1 MVTDPVTVLLGQGHP
16 FDAVVDD
23 QLARKDVALAPSGR
37 PPMAPAWV
45 VPNVP
50 QYDRSM
56 ADAQRLLADR
66 IAIDDLLTHYAT
78 LIDSRRFEELDQVF
92 TSDAVLDYR
101 SAGGVRGSFP
111 EVRDWLASV
120 LPAFTWT
127 QHLVVNR
134 AVELVPGADEATC
147 RSLFHNPNCME
158 IEGRSWLFVVGGA
171 YHDRLVRTD
180 SGWRIRHRVEETTWW
195 DNPLPGLD
203 AVPPP
208 LPADCFD

>member
-1 MVTDPVTVLLGQGHP
+1 LRIGEW
-16 FDAVVDD
+16 DAMGADAASRTATAGFV
-23 QLARKDVALAPSGR
+23 RSHS
-37 PPMAPAWV
+37 
-45 VPNVP
+45 
-50 QYDRSM
+50 QYDP
-56 ADAQRLLADR
+56 AVPDAQRLLADR
-66 IAIDDLLTHYAT
+66 MAIDDVLTLYAT
-78 LIDSRRFEELDQVF
+78 LIDSRRFDELDQVF

-101 SAGGVRGSFP
+101 SAGGVRGPYP

-134 AVELVPGADEATC
+134 AVELSPGADHATC
-147 RSLFHNPNCME
+147 RSLFYNPNSMQ
-158 IEGRSWLFVVGGA
+158 IDGRPWLFVVGGA

-180 SGWRIRHRVEETTWW
+180 SGWRIRHRVEETIWW
-195 DNPLPGLD
+195 DNPMPGLD

>member
-1 MVTDPVTVLLGQGHP
+1 M
-16 FDAVVDD
+16 AS
-23 QLARKDVALAPSGR
+23 AR
-37 PPMAPAWV
+37 V
-45 VPNVP
+45 VPKVS
-50 QYDRSM
+50 QYDRKM

-78 LIDSRRFEELDQVF
+78 LLDSRRFEELDQVF
-92 TSDAVLDYR
+92 TFDAVLDYR
-101 SAGGVRGSFP
+101 SAGGIRGSFP

-134 AVELVPGADEATC
+134 AVELAPGADEAIC
-147 RSLFHNPNCME
+147 RSLFHNPNSME

-180 SGWRIRHRVEETTWW
+180 SGWRIRHRVEETIWW
-195 DNPLPGLD
+195 DNPMPGLD

>member
-1 MVTDPVTVLLGQGHP
+1 
-16 FDAVVDD
+16 
-23 QLARKDVALAPSGR
+23 
-37 PPMAPAWV
+37 
-45 VPNVP
+45 
-50 QYDRSM
+50 M

-92 TSDAVLDYR
+92 TFDAVLDYR
-101 SAGGVRGSFP
+101 SAGGIRGSFP

-120 LPAFTWT
+120 LPTFSWT
-127 QHLVVNR
+127 QHFVVNR
-134 AVELVPGADEATC
+134 AVELAPGADEANC
-147 RSLFHNPNCME
+147 RSLFHNPNSME

-180 SGWRIRHRVEETTWW
+180 SGWRIRHRVEETIWW
-195 DNPLPGLD
+195 DNPMPGLD

>member
-1 MVTDPVTVLLGQGHP
+1 MAT
-16 FDAVVDD
+16 
-23 QLARKDVALAPSGR
+23 AP
-37 PPMAPAWV
+37 V

-56 ADAQRLLADR
+56 ADAERLFADR

-92 TSDAVLDYR
+92 TFDAVLDYR

-134 AVELVPGADEATC
+134 AVELAPGADEANC
-147 RSLFHNPNCME
+147 RSLFHNPNSME

-180 SGWRIRHRVEETTWW
+180 SGWRIRHRVEETIWW